1 MRVLLS
7 FFLILS
13 FTVYAEQKLT
23 NLSIVDKS
31 NRSIKNCIPGG
42 NFSFTATGFKPSQST
57 RYDVIMS
64 TKEMITA
71 KRINTIKASTVNVQ
85 KITFNCPKVKETFS
99 AYLKP
104 SSSRNL
110 NYSPKVVFAGGLIPQ
125 LASVGMLNGQLEVTS
140 LHSHNKLMLNIGSG
154 KTLPISIRAKSPTL
168 FRIPNEFTHGY
179 IWLSNNFG
187 ESAHRYVFAE
197 KEIPVLLSQLNIKED
212 ELLTYH
218 SKEDLLIEFPKYR
231 KTLVQAGKINKI
243 SVYRV
248 SRDDQPIIAGTS
260 YYVGDT
266 LVINPT
272 TTAASKIFDALDL
285 KDITL
290 QDKMSIFR
298 YLVKSRDTQRLASRY
313 QEVSR
318 LPTDI
323 FTDPRSVELVTLAK
337 DRLRDKVESLRVSE
351 LSSNLRGNN

>member
-1 MRVLLS
+1 M
-7 FFLILS
+7 
-13 FTVYAEQKLT
+13 
-23 NLSIVDKS
+23 
-31 NRSIKNCIPGG
+31 
-42 NFSFTATGFKPSQST
+42 
-57 RYDVIMS
+57 
-64 TKEMITA
+64 
-71 KRINTIKASTVNVQ
+71 VNAQ
-85 KITFNCPKVKETFS
+85 KITFNCPMVKETFS
-99 AYLKP
+99 AFLKP

-110 NYSPKVVFAGGLIPQ
+110 NYSPKVIFAGGLIPQ

-140 LHSHNKLMLNIGSG
+140 IHSHNKLMLNMGSG
-154 KTLPISIRAKSPTL
+154 KTLPISIRANSPTL

-179 IWLSNNFG
+179 IWLSNSYG
-187 ESAHRYVFAE
+187 ESVRRYVFAE

-231 KTLVQAGKINKI
+231 KTFVQEGKINKI

-272 TTAASKIFDALDL
+272 TTAASKIFDSLDL
-285 KDITL
+285 RDITL

-298 YLVKSRDTQRLASRY
+298 YLVKSRDAQRLAARY

-318 LPTDI
+318 LPIDI
-323 FTDPRSVELVTLAK
+323 FTDLRSLELVALAK
-337 DRLRDKVESLRVSE
+337 DRLRDKVESLRVAE
-351 LSSNLRGNN
+351 LSLNL